1 VNIVAALTPVIEAL
15 EKLRVAYHIGG
26 SVASSL
32 HGTPRST
39 NDVDVV
45 ADLEAQHVEPLCKEL
60 RGAYYAE
67 PELAFEA
74 IRHHSCF
81 NLLHLATGYKGDIFV
96 RGDSAYDRVSLQRNT
111 RRQLEGSSGRI
122 FLVATP
128 EDVLLRKLQWFRA
141 GGETSDRQ
149 WRDVLGVMRAQA
161 ENLDHAYLD
170 LWAPELE
177 VDDLLARARREI
189 AAG

>member
-1 VNIVAALTPVIEAL
+1 VWPTTSA
-15 EKLRVAYHIGG
+15 
-26 SVASSL
+26 
-32 HGTPRST
+32 
-39 NDVDVV
+39 V
-45 ADLEAQHVEPLCKEL
+45 ADLEAQHV
-60 RGAYYAE
+60 
-67 PELAFEA
+67 
-74 IRHHSCF
+74 
-81 NLLHLATGYKGDIFV
+81 
-96 RGDSAYDRVSLQRNT
+96 YDRVSKQRNT
-111 RRQLEGSSGRI
+111 RRQLEGSSGRM

-149 WRDVLGVMRAQA
+149 WRDVLGVMRAQG